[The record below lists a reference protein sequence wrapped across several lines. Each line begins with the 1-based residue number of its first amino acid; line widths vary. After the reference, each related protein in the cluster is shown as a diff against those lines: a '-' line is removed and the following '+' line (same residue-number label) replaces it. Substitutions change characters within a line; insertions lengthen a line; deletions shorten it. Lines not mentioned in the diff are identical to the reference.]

1 MLDPTWESH
10 ATILANCTSTETLL
24 QTFFELVHHLHID
37 LNSVTGSIIYAR
49 DTRPSGD
56 KLVEAFRA
64 GLGPFQGLKVV
75 DLGIQ
80 TTPVL
85 HYVVRATN
93 ARDGEAGKATV
104 EGYYERMAGAFKTLI
119 VSYTFWSRD
128 IVGRFS

>member
-10 ATILANCTSTETLL
+10 ATLLANSPNVESLI

-37 LNSVTGSIIYAR
+37 LNATKGSIIYAR

-56 KLVEAFRA
+56 KLVEAFEA
-64 GLGPFQGLKVV
+64 GLKPFEGLKIV

-93 ARDGEAGKATV
+93 AREGEAGKPTV
-104 EGYYERMAGAFKTLI
+104 DGYYERMAGAFKTLI
-119 VSYTFWSRD
+119 VS
-128 IVGRFS
+128 